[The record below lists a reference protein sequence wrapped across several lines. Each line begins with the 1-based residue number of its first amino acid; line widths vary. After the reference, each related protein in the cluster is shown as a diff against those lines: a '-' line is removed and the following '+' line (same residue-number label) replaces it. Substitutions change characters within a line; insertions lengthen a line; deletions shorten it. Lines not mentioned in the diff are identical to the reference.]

1 VARSALVLG
10 TGRSG
15 TSLLAGLFHD
25 AGYFI
30 GDNLWPGTISNPVGY
45 FEDIEINKINEDL
58 LDKVAP
64 WRPRGIAG
72 AVLPVFRD
80 RPKWGQRWLV
90 ILPEGTEVPSDPHL
104 NRRMQVQTARR
115 PYLFKDPR
123 FSYTLATWMPFL
135 AAETTFLCVFREPQR
150 TMNSIMRIVR
160 DERYLW
166 DIKMTPERA
175 CQYWTSTYRSVLH
188 QRSKLGGEWLFVHY
202 DELLT
207 RRAIRLL
214 ECHLGARADVSM
226 LQPELNRSTMTAA
239 ADSSAEELF
248 RLLLELAEQKY
259 A

>member
-25 AGYFI
+25 AGYFV
-30 GDNLWPGTISNPVGY
+30 GDNLWPATISNPMGY

-58 LDKVAP
+58 LDQVAP

-72 AVLPVFRD
+72 AVLPAFRD
-80 RPKWGQRWLV
+80 RPKWGQRWLLT
-90 ILPEGTEVPSDPHL
+90 LPEGTEVPSDPQL
-104 NRRMQVQTARR
+104 DQRIRAQTARR

-123 FSYTLATWMPFL
+123 FSYTLAAWMPFL
-135 AAETTFLCVFREPQR
+135 APETTFLCVFREPQR
-150 TMNSIMRIVR
+150 TVNSIMRIVR
-160 DERYLW
+160 QERYLW
-166 DIKMTPERA
+166 DIKMTQERA
-175 CQYWTSTYRSVLH
+175 CQYWTSIYRSVLH
-188 QRSKLGGEWLFVHY
+188 QRSKLGGDWFFVHY

-207 RRAIRLL
+207 RRAIPLL
-214 ECHLGARADVSM
+214 ECHLEARADVSM
-226 LQPELNRSTMTAA
+226 LRPELNRSTMTAA
-239 ADSSAEELF
+239 ADSSSEELF